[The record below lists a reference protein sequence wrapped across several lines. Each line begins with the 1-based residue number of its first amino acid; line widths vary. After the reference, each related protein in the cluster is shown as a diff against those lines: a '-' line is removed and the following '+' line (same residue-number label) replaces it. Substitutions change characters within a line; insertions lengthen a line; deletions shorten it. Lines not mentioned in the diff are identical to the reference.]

1 MVKKVLIGLA
11 VLVVVLVAGVL
22 IAPTFIDWN
31 KYKGAIAREVE
42 QATGRSLEI
51 GGDLSLSIL
60 PRTALMVEDV
70 RLASL
75 PGAAEAHT
83 LRVETVE
90 VRIDAGALLGG
101 EVRVESVRLVRPVVA
116 LERLEDGTATW
127 EFAAAAEDAAADVV
141 AEETPAEDAERP
153 GEGPGGEGAFALRLD
168 QVIIED
174 GLVIF
179 RDAAAGTEERLSAIN
194 AELAAETLRG
204 PFRAEGSLTARD
216 MPLFIKAVVGE
227 LAADRASPLSAE
239 IALQNNASTARFSG
253 LLTSPA
259 PGSARSVR
267 GDLTL
272 SAADLR
278 SSAKAFGADLPAGL
292 AVPFR
297 LTGELAVSPETAGID
312 GLRVSLGDTEAT
324 GALSVDHAA
333 KPRKADLRLAF
344 GTVNADRWAPVV
356 EPASQNGAPTRQAGP
371 PPTPQQGPVV
381 VGFTLPADVQA
392 TIDVTAEAVTW
403 REGVVRQ
410 AVVSA
415 GLADGVLMLNQ
426 VSAQLPGNSTV
437 SATGAVRT
445 PEGVAT
451 ADLSVESRSDNLRAV
466 LEWLG
471 IDVSSVPGGRLG
483 RFQAAAEL
491 SGTTA
496 EVSVRNLDATID
508 TTSLRGAATVR
519 PGGPVQRLAVGAT
532 VKVGSLNLDA
542 YMPPGGAAPPP
553 AAAPAPPPAAAP
565 APAAEPGAEP
575 AAPAPNRATVT
586 AASKPEPLLAG
597 LGFLNDFDAN
607 VRADVETLTVRDVPM
622 HDVRL
627 DLGLQRGTLT
637 FKDSGVGQVLGASG
651 QLSGGLS
658 GFGGEAQFQDLSYA
672 VRIPNAERLARAFA
686 VTLPVPAAKL
696 GQVALDGT
704 LNGTVNALRIDT
716 DSRLAGAAIA
726 ARGTLND
733 LRGALSTDLALQL
746 AHPDTARL
754 LAVVAPGVR
763 LTGPLGALSL
773 AGQVKANAGAISL
786 TGMTLGVGPSRLEG
800 DVSANIAASPRPQVT
815 ATLRANTLPID
826 RFLPAEQQAWLAPI
840 IAPLRAMI
848 VPAAYVPGRP
858 DIVRPELTQVQDR
871 RAPARR
877 RATPGP
883 WSTEPLDLSALG
895 LVDVDLTLDADSL
908 SWQDVT
914 MRQARI
920 AAVLKDAALS
930 VGQLQG
936 TMFGG
941 SLNGTASLVA
951 RDPAPTVTVALEGT
965 AMQVGQ
971 ALNAFS
977 GQASAD
983 GVAAF
988 TTTLNSSGGST
999 LALAESLAGSGSLTM
1014 DRLNVAP
1021 GEGGAGGASQALLGP
1036 VAALNQL
1043 AALGAGRDGLA
1054 TVAGTYVV
1062 DKGVVTFQSL
1072 KLDSA
1077 LYNGQFQGI
1086 VNLPRWTVDLQGQ
1099 ARLAPNLLTSLLGSR
1114 VNLPEVIPVAVT
1126 GSLADPKVRIQ
1137 TGRAAPA
1144 EGAGGQ
1150 APAPTTPEGT
1160 VRQLLDQVIKPRE
1173 QAAPQQQRQQKP
1185 QAEPQPQQEQQAPK
1199 PEDILRGILQGLPK
1213 R

>member
-31 KYKGAIAREVE
+31 KYKDVIAREVE

-75 PGAAEAHT
+75 PGAAEPQT

-101 EVRVESVRLVRPVVA
+101 EVRVESIRLVRPVVA

-127 EFAAAAEDAAADVV
+127 EFAVATEDAAADVV
-141 AEETPAEDAERP
+141 AEETPAEGDA
-153 GEGPGGEGAFALRLD
+153 PGGDTFALRLD

-179 RDAAAGTEERLSAIN
+179 RDAVDGTEERLSAIN

-216 MPLFIKAVVGE
+216 MPLFVKVVVGE
-227 LAADRASPLSAE
+227 LADERASPLSAE
-239 IALQNNASTARFSG
+239 VALQTNASTARFSG
-253 LLTSPA
+253 LLTSPTA
-259 PGSARSVR
+259 GSGRGVR
-267 GDLTL
+267 GELTL

-278 SSAKAFGADLPAGL
+278 STAKAFGADLPAGL

-297 LTGELAVSPETAGID
+297 LTGEVAVTPETASVD
-312 GLRVSLGDTEAT
+312 GLRIGLADTEAT

-333 KPRKADLRLAF
+333 RPRQADLRLAF

-356 EPASQNGAPTRQAGP
+356 EPASQNGAPARQAGP
-371 PPTPQQGPVV
+371 PPTPQEGPVV

-392 TIDVTAEAVTW
+392 TIDITAEAVTW

-415 GLADGVLMLNQ
+415 GLADGVLMINQ

-437 SATGAVRT
+437 SASGALRT

-451 ADLSVESRSDNLRAV
+451 ADLTVESRSDNLRAV
-466 LEWLG
+466 LEWLNV
-471 IDVSSVPGGRLG
+471 DVSTVPGGRLG
-483 RFQAAAEL
+483 RFQAAAEV

-532 VKVGSLNLDA
+532 VRVGSLNLDA
-542 YMPPGGAAPPP
+542 YMPAGGASAPET
-553 AAAPAPPPAAAP
+553 APAT
-565 APAAEPGAEP
+565 
-575 AAPAPNRATVT
+575 PAPNLATVT
-586 AASKPEPLLAG
+586 ASSKPEPLLAG

-627 DLGLQRGTLT
+627 DLALLRGALT
-637 FKDSGVGQVLGASG
+637 FKDSGIGQILGASG

-658 GFGGEAQFQDLSYA
+658 GFGGEAKFQDLTYA

-686 VTLPVPAAKL
+686 VSLPVPADKL

-704 LNGTVNALRIDT
+704 LNGTVNALQIDT

-754 LAVVAPGVR
+754 LAVVAPDVR

-773 AGQVKANAGAISL
+773 TGQVKANAGAISL
-786 TGMTLGVGPSRLEG
+786 SGMALGVGPTRLEG
-800 DVSANIAASPRPQVT
+800 TVSADMAASPRPQVT

-826 RFLPAEQQAWLAPI
+826 RFLPVEQQAWLAPVI
-840 IAPLRAMI
+840 VPLRAMI

-858 DIVRPELTQVQDR
+858 DVARPVFTPVQNR
-871 RAPARR
+871 RQT
-877 RATPGP
+877 TPGP

-895 LVDVDLTLDADSL
+895 LIDATLTLDAESL

-936 TMFGG
+936 TVFGG

-951 RDPAPTVTVALEGT
+951 RAPAPTMTLALEGT

-971 ALNAFS
+971 ALNAFT
-977 GQASAD
+977 GRASAD

-988 TTTLNSSGGST
+988 TTTLNGSGGST
-999 LALAESLAGSGSLTM
+999 LALAESLGGSGSLTI

-1021 GEGGAGGASQALLGP
+1021 GEAGAGGGQALLGP

-1043 AALGAGRDGLA
+1043 AALGAGRDSLA
-1054 TVAGTYVV
+1054 TLAGTYGVE
-1062 DKGVVTFQSL
+1062 KGVVTFQSL

-1086 VNLPRWTVDLQGQ
+1086 VNLPRWTVDVQGQ

-1114 VNLPEVIPVAVT
+1114 VNLPEVIPIAVT
-1126 GSLADPKVRIQ
+1126 GSLADPKVRVQ

-1144 EGAGGQ
+1144 PAEGSGEQ
-1150 APAPTTPEGT
+1150 APAPTTTEGA
-1160 VRQLLDQVIKPRE
+1160 VRQLLDQVIKPRDQTAPE
-1173 QAAPQQQRQQKP
+1173 QQPD
-1185 QAEPQPQQEQQAPK
+1185 QPQQDQQQAPK

>member
-70 RLASL
+70 RLSSL
-75 PGAAEAHT
+75 PGAAEPHT

-101 EVRVESVRLVRPVVA
+101 EVRVESIRLVRPVVA

-127 EFAAAAEDAAADVV
+127 EFAAATEDAAAEVI
-141 AEETPAEDAERP
+141 AGETPAEDAERP

-194 AELAAETLRG
+194 AELAADTLRG
-204 PFRAEGSLTARD
+204 PFRAEGSLTARA

-239 IALQNNASTARFSG
+239 VAHQNNASTARFSG

-259 PGSARSVR
+259 PGAVRSVR
-267 GDLTL
+267 GELTL

-278 SSAKAFGADLPAGL
+278 SSAKAFGADLPAAL

-297 LTGELAVSPETAGID
+297 LTGELAVTPETAGIE
-312 GLRVSLGDTEAT
+312 GLRVSVGDTEAT
-324 GALSVDHAA
+324 GALSLDHAA

-371 PPTPQQGPVV
+371 PPTPQEGPVV
-381 VGFTLPADVQA
+381 VGFMLPADVQA

-403 REGVVRQ
+403 RDGVVRQ

-415 GLADGVLMLNQ
+415 GLADGVLMINQ

-451 ADLSVESRSDNLRAV
+451 AEMSVESRSDNLRAV
-466 LEWLG
+466 LAWLG
-471 IDVSSVPGGRLG
+471 VDVSSVPGGRLG

-519 PGGPVQRLAVGAT
+519 PGGPMQRLAVGAT
-532 VKVGSLNLDA
+532 VRVGSLNLDA
-542 YMPPGGAAPPP
+542 YMPAGGTV
-553 AAAPAPPPAAAP
+553 AAPAPETAKP
-565 APAAEPGAEP
+565 EPS
-575 AAPAPNRATVT
+575 RATVT
-586 AASKPEPLLAG
+586 AASKPQPLLAG

-607 VRADVETLTVRDVPM
+607 VRADVETLTVRDVPL

-627 DLGLQRGTLT
+627 DLALLRGALT

-658 GFGGEAQFQDLSYA
+658 GFGGEAQFQDLTYA

-686 VTLPVPAAKL
+686 VTLPVPPAKL

-704 LNGTVNALRIDT
+704 LNGTVNALQIDT

-733 LRGALSTDLALQL
+733 LRGALSIDLALQL

-754 LAVVAPGVR
+754 LAVVAPDVR
-763 LTGPLGALSL
+763 LTGPLGPLSL
-773 AGQVKANAGAISL
+773 TGQVKANAGAISL
-786 TGMTLGVGPSRLEG
+786 GGMALGVGQTRLEG
-800 DVSANIAASPRPQVT
+800 DVSANLAASPRPQLT

-840 IAPLRAMI
+840 LAPLRAMI
-848 VPAAYVPGRP
+848 VPVAYVPGRP
-858 DIVRPELTQVQDR
+858 DVVRPVLTPAQDR
-871 RAPARR
+871 QRAPARR
-877 RATPGP
+877 QTTPGP

-895 LVDVDLTLDADSL
+895 MVDANLTLDADSL
-908 SWQDVT
+908 GWQDVT

-920 AAVLKDAALS
+920 AAVLKDSALS

-936 TMFGG
+936 TLFGG
-941 SLNGTASLVA
+941 SLNGTARLVA
-951 RDPAPTVTVALEGT
+951 RDPAPTITLALEGT

-971 ALNAFS
+971 ALNAFT

-988 TTTLNSSGGST
+988 TTTLNGNGGTT
-999 LALAESLAGSGSLTM
+999 LAMAESLAGSGSLTV
-1014 DRLNVAP
+1014 DRLNVAA
-1021 GEGGAGGASQALLGP
+1021 GGSGAGGASQALLGP

-1043 AALGAGRDGLA
+1043 AVLGAGRDGLA

-1062 DKGVVTFQSL
+1062 DRGVVTFQSL

-1086 VNLPRWTVDLQGQ
+1086 VNLPRWTLDVQGQ

-1114 VNLPEVIPVAVT
+1114 VKLPEVIPVAVT
-1126 GSLADPKVRIQ
+1126 GSLADPMVRVQ

-1144 EGAGGQ
+1144 EGAVEQ

-1173 QAAPQQQRQQKP
+1173 QAAPEQQQQ
-1185 QAEPQPQQEQQAPK
+1185 PQPQQEQQQAPK
-1199 PEDILRGILQGLPK
+1199 PEDILRGILQGLP
-1213 R
+1213 RR